1 MFLAHSYKETIV
13 LLDSEG
19 RSYRIKPNEPWEVP
33 PIHGTDISGPKG
45 QPAYKEFDIPAHK
58 VAEMLIKQAV
68 HYGLVAVPEN
78 RSSAGITFDMD
89 SALKA
94 STVSRRQAEDAMV
107 QAYVKGAKEDE
118 LGKMPIR
125 PPSAPIQRIL
135 DERGQDL
142 KRDFGIQPV
151 GWKLSD
157 GAAQRDAQLVAL
169 QQQNDAQAKEMAE
182 LKEMLTMLLD
192 EKKKA
197 RKVVDA

>member
-1 MFLAHSYKETIV
+1 
-13 LLDSEG
+13 
-19 RSYRIKPNEPWEVP
+19 
-33 PIHGTDISGPKG
+33 
-45 QPAYKEFDIPAHK
+45 
-58 VAEMLIKQAV
+58 
-68 HYGLVAVPEN
+68 
-78 RSSAGITFDMD
+78 
-89 SALKA
+89 
-94 STVSRRQAEDAMV
+94 MV

-169 QQQNDAQAKEMAE
+169 QQQNDSQAKEMAE
-182 LKEMLTMLLD
+182 LKAMLTTLLSSQD
-192 EKKKA
+192 KKDKKQPA
-197 RKVVDA
+197 